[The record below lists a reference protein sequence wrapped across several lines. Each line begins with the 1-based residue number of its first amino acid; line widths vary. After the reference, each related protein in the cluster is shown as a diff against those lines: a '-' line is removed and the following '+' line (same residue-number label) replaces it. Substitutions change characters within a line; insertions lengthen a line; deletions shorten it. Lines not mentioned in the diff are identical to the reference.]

1 MMSNFKNM
9 KANKRTLR
17 NVILF
22 SFVAVVCGWV
32 GVGVDKLLGQ
42 PSNLES
48 LGALIF
54 ISSPILCMVLLR
66 LFGGDGWK
74 DLPLKPNFRRNAR
87 WYLFAI
93 VVYPVVIGIT
103 LFVGKLFGW
112 VDVSRFSIAAYFPV
126 FIAAF
131 LPQCLKNIFE
141 ESVWRG
147 YLTVKVEQLTQNE
160 WLVYLVVALVWQ
172 VWHLPYYL
180 ILLDD
185 AYLASFFPF
194 GNVLFVVTSFV
205 VIGVWTIMYTEI
217 FFLSR
222 SLLLV
227 VLMHAMEDALNPLIS
242 DGFAVVSPDKALLVS
257 PSFGLIPLLLYLVT
271 GLWLR
276 RIRKSS
282 ARYS

>member
-1 MMSNFKNM
+1 M

-112 VDVSRFSIAAYFPV
+112 VDVSKFSIAAYFPV

-257 PSFGLIPLLLYLVT
+257 PSFGLIPLLLYLVI

-282 ARYS
+282 ARCS

>member
-1 MMSNFKNM
+1 M

-112 VDVSRFSIAAYFPV
+112 VDVSRFSIAAYSPV

-227 VLMHAMEDALNPLIS
+227 VLMHAMEDSLNPLIS

-257 PSFGLIPLLLYLVT
+257 PSFGLIPLLLFLVT

>member
-1 MMSNFKNM
+1 M

-112 VDVSRFSIAAYFPV
+112 VDVSKFSIAAYFPV

-257 PSFGLIPLLLYLVT
+257 PSFGLIPLLLYLII

-282 ARYS
+282 ARCS

>member
-1 MMSNFKNM
+1 M

-54 ISSPILCMVLLR
+54 ISSAILCMVLLR

-112 VDVSRFSIAAYFPV
+112 VDVSKFSIAAYFPV

-282 ARYS
+282 ARCS

>member
-1 MMSNFKNM
+1 M

-112 VDVSRFSIAAYFPV
+112 VDVSKFCIAAYFPV

-257 PSFGLIPLLLYLVT
+257 PSFGLIPLLLYLVI

-282 ARYS
+282 ARCS

>member
-1 MMSNFKNM
+1 M

-194 GNVLFVVTSFV
+194 GNVLFAVTSFV

-257 PSFGLIPLLLYLVT
+257 PSFGLIPLLLYLVI

-282 ARYS
+282 ARCS

>member
-1 MMSNFKNM
+1 M

-17 NVILF
+17 DVILF

-112 VDVSRFSIAAYFPV
+112 VDVSKFSIAAYFPV

-257 PSFGLIPLLLYLVT
+257 PSFGLIPLLLYLVI

-282 ARYS
+282 ARCS

>member
-112 VDVSRFSIAAYFPV
+112 VDVSKFSIAAYFPV

-282 ARYS
+282 ARCS

>member
-1 MMSNFKNM
+1 M

-112 VDVSRFSIAAYFPV
+112 VDVSKFSIAAYFPV

-227 VLMHAMEDALNPLIS
+227 VLMHTMEDSLNPLIS

-257 PSFGLIPLLLYLVT
+257 PSFGLIPLLLYLVI

-282 ARYS
+282 ARCS

>member
-1 MMSNFKNM
+1 M

-257 PSFGLIPLLLYLVT
+257 PSFGLIPLLLYLVI

-276 RIRKSS
+276 RIRKGS
-282 ARYS
+282 ARCS

>member
-1 MMSNFKNM
+1 M

-17 NVILF
+17 NVMLF

-112 VDVSRFSIAAYFPV
+112 VDVSKFSIAAYFPV

-242 DGFAVVSPDKALLVS
+242 EGFAVVSPDKALLVS

-282 ARYS
+282 ARCS

>member
-1 MMSNFKNM
+1 M

-17 NVILF
+17 DVILF

-66 LFGGDGWK
+66 LFGGEGWK
-74 DLPLKPNFRRNAR
+74 ALPLKPNFRRNAR

-112 VDVSRFSIAAYFPV
+112 VDVSKFSIAAYFPV

-257 PSFGLIPLLLYLVT
+257 PSFGFIPLLLYLVI

-282 ARYS
+282 ARCS

>member
-1 MMSNFKNM
+1 M

-66 LFGGDGWK
+66 LLGGDGWK

-112 VDVSRFSIAAYFPV
+112 VDVSKFSIAAYFPV

-194 GNVLFVVTSFV
+194 GNVLFVVTSFA

-227 VLMHAMEDALNPLIS
+227 VLMHAMEDSLNPLIS

-257 PSFGLIPLLLYLVT
+257 PCFGLIPLLLYLVI

-282 ARYS
+282 ARCS

>member
-1 MMSNFKNM
+1 M

-112 VDVSRFSIAAYFPV
+112 VDASKFSIAAYFPV

-257 PSFGLIPLLLYLVT
+257 PSFGLIPLLLYLVI

-282 ARYS
+282 ARCS

>member
-1 MMSNFKNM
+1 M

-17 NVILF
+17 NVMLF

-112 VDVSRFSIAAYFPV
+112 VDVSKFSIAAYFPV

-217 FFLSR
+217 FFLSH

-257 PSFGLIPLLLYLVT
+257 PSFGLIPLLLYLVI

-282 ARYS
+282 ARCS

>member
-1 MMSNFKNM
+1 M

-74 DLPLKPNFRRNAR
+74 DLPLKPNFRRNGR

-112 VDVSRFSIAAYFPV
+112 VDVSKFSIAAYFPV

-257 PSFGLIPLLLYLVT
+257 PSFGLIPLLLYLVI

-282 ARYS
+282 ARCS

>member
-1 MMSNFKNM
+1 M

-17 NVILF
+17 NVMLF
-22 SFVAVVCGWV
+22 SFVAVVCGWM

-74 DLPLKPNFRRNAR
+74 DLPLKPNFRRNTR

-172 VWHLPYYL
+172 LWHLPYYL

-257 PSFGLIPLLLYLVT
+257 PSFGLIPLLLYLVI

-282 ARYS
+282 ARCS

>member
-1 MMSNFKNM
+1 M

-22 SFVAVVCGWV
+22 SFVAVVCGWM

-112 VDVSRFSIAAYFPV
+112 VDVSKFSIAAYFPV

-194 GNVLFVVTSFV
+194 GNVLFVVTSFA

-242 DGFAVVSPDKALLVS
+242 EGFAVVSPDKALLVS

-282 ARYS
+282 ARCS

>member
-1 MMSNFKNM
+1 M

-112 VDVSRFSIAAYFPV
+112 VDVSRFSIAAYSPV

-227 VLMHAMEDALNPLIS
+227 VLMHAMEDSLNPLIS

-257 PSFGLIPLLLYLVT
+257 PSFGLIPLLLFLVT

-282 ARYS
+282 ARCS

>member
-1 MMSNFKNM
+1 M

-32 GVGVDKLLGQ
+32 GVGIDKLLGQ

-112 VDVSRFSIAAYFPV
+112 VDVSKFSIAAYFPV

-257 PSFGLIPLLLYLVT
+257 PSFGLIPLLLYLVI

-282 ARYS
+282 ARCS

>member
-1 MMSNFKNM
+1 M

-17 NVILF
+17 NVMLF

-112 VDVSRFSIAAYFPV
+112 VDVSKFSIAAYFPV

-131 LPQCLKNIFE
+131 LLQCLKNIFE

-257 PSFGLIPLLLYLVT
+257 PSFGLIPLLLYLVI

-282 ARYS
+282 ARCS

>member
-1 MMSNFKNM
+1 M

-112 VDVSRFSIAAYFPV
+112 VDVSKFSIAAYFPV

-227 VLMHAMEDALNPLIS
+227 VLMHTMEDSLNPLIS

-257 PSFGLIPLLLYLVT
+257 PSFGLIPLLLYLVI

>member
-1 MMSNFKNM
+1 M

-112 VDVSRFSIAAYFPV
+112 VDVSKFSIAAYFPV

-257 PSFGLIPLLLYLVT
+257 PSFGLISLLLYLVI

-282 ARYS
+282 ARCS

>member
-1 MMSNFKNM
+1 M

-17 NVILF
+17 NVMLF

-242 DGFAVVSPDKALLVS
+242 EGFAVVSPDKALLVS
-257 PSFGLIPLLLYLVT
+257 PSFGLIPLLLYLVI

-282 ARYS
+282 ARCS

>member
-1 MMSNFKNM
+1 M

-74 DLPLKPNFRRNAR
+74 ALPLKPNFRRNAR

-112 VDVSRFSIAAYFPV
+112 VDVSKFSIAAYFPV

-194 GNVLFVVTSFV
+194 GNVLFVVISFV

-257 PSFGLIPLLLYLVT
+257 PSFGLIPLLLYLVI

-282 ARYS
+282 ARCS

>member
-1 MMSNFKNM
+1 M

-112 VDVSRFSIAAYFPV
+112 VDVSKFSIAAYFPV

-227 VLMHAMEDALNPLIS
+227 VLMHAIEDSLNPLIS

-257 PSFGLIPLLLYLVT
+257 PSFGLIPLLLYLVI

-282 ARYS
+282 ARCS

>member
-1 MMSNFKNM
+1 M

-112 VDVSRFSIAAYFPV
+112 VDVSKFSIAAYFPV

-194 GNVLFVVTSFV
+194 DNVLFVVTSFV

-257 PSFGLIPLLLYLVT
+257 PSFGLIPLLLYLVI

-282 ARYS
+282 ARCS

>member
-1 MMSNFKNM
+1 M

-87 WYLFAI
+87 WYLFVI

-112 VDVSRFSIAAYFPV
+112 VDVSKFSIAAYFPV

-242 DGFAVVSPDKALLVS
+242 DGFTVVSPDKALLVS
-257 PSFGLIPLLLYLVT
+257 PSFGLIPLLLYLVI

-282 ARYS
+282 ARCS

>member
-1 MMSNFKNM
+1 M

-17 NVILF
+17 NVMLF

-257 PSFGLIPLLLYLVT
+257 PSFGLIPLLLYLVI

-282 ARYS
+282 ARCS

>member
-1 MMSNFKNM
+1 M

-242 DGFAVVSPDKALLVS
+242 EGFAVVSPDKALLVS
-257 PSFGLIPLLLYLVT
+257 PSFGLIPLLLYLVI

-282 ARYS
+282 AHCS

>member
-1 MMSNFKNM
+1 M

-93 VVYPVVIGIT
+93 VVYPVVVGIT

-112 VDVSRFSIAAYFPV
+112 VDVSKFSIAAYFPV

-257 PSFGLIPLLLYLVT
+257 PSFGLIPLLLYLVI

-282 ARYS
+282 ARCS

>member
-1 MMSNFKNM
+1 M
-9 KANKRTLR
+9 KANKSTLR

-227 VLMHAMEDALNPLIS
+227 VLMHAMEDSLNPLIS

-257 PSFGLIPLLLYLVT
+257 PSFGLIPLLLYLVI

-282 ARYS
+282 ARCS

>member
-1 MMSNFKNM
+1 M

-17 NVILF
+17 NVILL

-112 VDVSRFSIAAYFPV
+112 VDVSKFSIAAYFPV

>member
-1 MMSNFKNM
+1 M

-112 VDVSRFSIAAYFPV
+112 VDVSKFSIAAYFPV

-194 GNVLFVVTSFV
+194 GNVLFVVTSFA

-227 VLMHAMEDALNPLIS
+227 VLMHAMEDSLNPLIS
-242 DGFAVVSPDKALLVS
+242 YGFAVMSPDKALLVS
-257 PSFGLIPLLLYLVT
+257 PSFGLIPLLLYLVI

-282 ARYS
+282 ARCS

>member
-112 VDVSRFSIAAYFPV
+112 VDVSKFSIAAYFPV

-257 PSFGLIPLLLYLVT
+257 PSFGLIPLLLDLVI

-282 ARYS
+282 ARCS

>member
-1 MMSNFKNM
+1 M

-112 VDVSRFSIAAYFPV
+112 VDVSKFSIAAYFPV

-222 SLLLV
+222 SLLLA

-257 PSFGLIPLLLYLVT
+257 PSFGLIPLLLYLVI

-282 ARYS
+282 ARCS

>member
-1 MMSNFKNM
+1 M

-74 DLPLKPNFRRNAR
+74 DLPLKPNFRWNAR

-112 VDVSRFSIAAYFPV
+112 VDVSRFSIAAYSPV

-227 VLMHAMEDALNPLIS
+227 VLTHAMEDSLNPLIS

-282 ARYS
+282 ARSS

>member
-1 MMSNFKNM
+1 M

-257 PSFGLIPLLLYLVT
+257 PSFGLIPLLLYLVI

-282 ARYS
+282 ARSS

>member
-1 MMSNFKNM
+1 M

-17 NVILF
+17 DVILF

-112 VDVSRFSIAAYFPV
+112 VDVSKFSIAAYFPV

-257 PSFGLIPLLLYLVT
+257 PSFGFIPLLLYLVI

-282 ARYS
+282 ARCS

>member
-1 MMSNFKNM
+1 M

-17 NVILF
+17 NVMLF

-32 GVGVDKLLGQ
+32 GVGIDKLLGQ

-93 VVYPVVIGIT
+93 VVYPVVVGIT

-112 VDVSRFSIAAYFPV
+112 VDVSKFSIAAYFPV

-257 PSFGLIPLLLYLVT
+257 PSFGLIPLLLYLVI

-282 ARYS
+282 ARCS